1 MDTINCQR
9 TKRYDYKDLNLVLN
23 LIDLE
28 KRRNMGISLAKGQ
41 RVSLEKV
48 APGLEA
54 VLVGLGWDINVTDS
68 GVDFDLDTSVFM
80 LGSNEKILSEKHFI
94 FYNNPKSPD
103 QSASVEYMG
112 DNRTGAGEGD
122 DEMVAVNLTKIPSD
136 VQKLVF
142 TVTIHEADQRGQ
154 NFGQVQ
160 NAFVRL
166 IDVKTK
172 NEVLRYDLAEDYSI
186 ETALIMAELYRKDGT
201 WRMSAIGSGYQGGL
215 QALLNRYQS

>member
-1 MDTINCQR
+1 MA
-9 TKRYDYKDLNLVLN
+9 
-23 LIDLE
+23 
-28 KRRNMGISLAKGQ
+28 ISLTKGQ

-54 VLVGLGWDINVTDS
+54 VLVGLGWDVNVTDS
-68 GVDFDLDTSVFM
+68 GHDFDLDASVFM
-80 LGSNEKILSEKHFI
+80 LGSNGKILSEKHFV

-103 QSASVEYMG
+103 KSASVEYMG

-122 DEMVAVNLTKIPSD
+122 DEVILVNLTKVPND

-142 TVTIHEADQRGQ
+142 TVTIYEADQRSQ
-154 NFGQVQ
+154 NFGQVD

-166 IDVKTK
+166 VDVKTK
-172 NEVLRYDLAEDYSI
+172 QEILRYDLAEDYSI

-201 WRMSAIGSGYQGGL
+201 WRMSAVGSGYQGGL
-215 QALLNRYQS
+215 QALLNRYHS